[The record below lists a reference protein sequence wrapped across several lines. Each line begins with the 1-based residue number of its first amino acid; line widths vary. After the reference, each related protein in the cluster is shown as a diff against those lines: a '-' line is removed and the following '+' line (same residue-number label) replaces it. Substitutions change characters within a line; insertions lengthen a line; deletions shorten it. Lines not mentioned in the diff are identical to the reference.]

1 MGLKRVVWGMVGVG
15 KCVAIAQSSS
25 MNQGS
30 TPSQIYFALNFIF
43 VIFVIVYKVILL
55 QTKKIQ
61 KFNMHNLSTYISSM
75 SSKLNV

>member
-1 MGLKRVVWGMVGVG
+1 VGLKRVVWGMVGVG

-43 VIFVIVYKVILL
+43 VIVYKVILL
-55 QTKKIQ
+55 QKKKIQ
-61 KFNMHNLSTYISSM
+61 KFNMHNLSTYISSV
-75 SSKLNV
+75 S